1 MAATSYVR
9 RRSARGLG
17 DARMTVGHLLLA
29 LGFTLY
35 VLIAMRYEER
45 DLLARFGKSYSRWRA
60 A

>member
-1 MAATSYVR
+1 
-9 RRSARGLG
+9 
-17 DARMTVGHLLLA
+17 MTVGHLLLA

-35 VLIAMRYEER
+35 VLIAMRYEAR